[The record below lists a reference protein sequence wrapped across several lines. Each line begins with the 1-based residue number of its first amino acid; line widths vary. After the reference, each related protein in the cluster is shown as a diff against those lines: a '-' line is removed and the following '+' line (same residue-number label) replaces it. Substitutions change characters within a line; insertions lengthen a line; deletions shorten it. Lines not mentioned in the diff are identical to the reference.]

1 MRVSN
6 LRLAALAL
14 TSGLALGGCAYG
26 FGDPYGSY
34 GSLGVGYGN
43 YGYGYGDGYGG
54 YGYGGYPYG
63 GYGYGG
69 YPYGGYGSSYGYGFP
84 FGWYDNYYYPGSGIY
99 VYDRDRHRRV
109 MTDAQRQYW
118 RDKFARYHSGSATT
132 TATTNVRTVTPR
144 ENWSGFDRIR
154 TRGSD
159 SNSSS
164 TNNSNRG
171 HAWGRQSTTTSSSGD
186 ATTTTRSNNGWRGR
200 GHDRSNE
207 Q

>member
-1 MRVSN
+1 MRVSKI
-6 LRLAALAL
+6 RLAALAL

-43 YGYGYGDGYGG
+43 YGYGYGGYPYGG
-54 YGYGGYPYG
+54 YGYGSDPYG

-69 YPYGGYGSSYGYGFP
+69 YPYGGYGFP

-99 VYDRDRHRRV
+99 VYDRHHHRHQW
-109 MTDAQRQYW
+109 TDAQRQYW

-132 TATTNVRTVTPR
+132 TTSTNVRPVTPQ
-144 ENWSGFDRIR
+144 ENWSGFNRMR
-154 TRGSD
+154 TRSVD
-159 SNSSS
+159 SSGLPA
-164 TNNSNRG
+164 NNGNRG
-171 HAWGRQSTTTSSSGD
+171 HAWGRQSTTTTSGD

-200 GHDRSNE
+200 SHDSQTPNE